1 VRTASAA
8 RTDVVDREISLG
20 WLCQE
25 LLAERRL
32 PDFTLLGYGAPHTAA
47 YLRKLVAAERIL
59 RLALGEAVDD
69 QVSP

>member
-8 RTDVVDREISLG
+8 RTDVVDRETSLG

-32 PDFTLLGYGAPHTAA
+32 PDFPLGYGAPHTAA
-47 YLRKLVAAERIL
+47 YLCALVPAELIS
-59 RLALGEAVDD
+59 RLAPGEALDD
-69 QVSP
+69 QVSR